1 MGKKEAKVEKKLADA
16 DCRYHHYYQRF
27 QHWALSAF
35 SSFSVVANQQ
45 QLAAGAVD
53 ITPDCLEEPLH
64 MPSFFSDRDFRRKS
78 KRLLA
83 GNSRENSSTS
93 LSDTV

>member
-1 MGKKEAKVEKKLADA
+1 MEKKLADA

-27 QHWALSAF
+27 QHWALSA

-45 QLAAGAVD
+45 QMAAGAVD

-83 GNSRENSSTS
+83 GNSQQNSSTS
-93 LSDTV
+93 LSDIV